1 MTYDVPTLVPLLG
14 GVGLLERA
22 VEYLL
27 DTLKPVTPASLSNS
41 TPCSDWDLRALLR
54 HLDDSLTAL
63 AEAADAGVVGVHPA
77 SAESTR
83 TELIGT
89 VSDRARAMVRSWT
102 RTERSLVAVNGWQLT
117 STIVV
122 STGALEVAVHGWDI
136 ARACGRHQPIPAQLA
151 EDLLAL
157 SMVLVTERDRPVRFG
172 PPVVVPPTASPSEQ
186 LVAFLGRRP
195 D

>member
-22 VEYLL
+22 VDYLL

-41 TPCSDWDLRALLR
+41 TPCSDWDLRALLG
-54 HLDDSLTAL
+54 HLDDSLTTL

-77 SAESTR
+77 SAASTR
-83 TELIGT
+83 VDLITT
-89 VSDRARAMVRSWT
+89 VRDRARATARTWT
-102 RTERSLVAVNGWQLT
+102 RTGRALVAVNGWPLT

-136 ARACGRHQPIPAQLA
+136 ARACGRHEPIPAHLA

-157 SMVLVTERDRPVRFG
+157 SMVLVTKHDRPLRFG
-172 PPVVVPPTASPSEQ
+172 PPVLVPPTASPSEQ

>member
-136 ARACGRHQPIPAQLA
+136 ARACGRHQQIPAHLA

-157 SMVLVTERDRPVRFG
+157 SMLLVTERDRPVRFAR
-172 PPVVVPPTASPSEQ
+172 PVLVPPTASPSEQ

>member
-1 MTYDVPTLVPLLG
+1 MTYHVPTLVPLLG

-22 VEYLL
+22 VDYLL

-41 TPCSDWDLRALLR
+41 TPCSDWDLRALLG
-54 HLDDSLTAL
+54 HLDDSLTTL
-63 AEAADAGVVGVHPA
+63 AEAADAGVVRVHPA
-77 SAESTR
+77 SAASTR
-83 TELIGT
+83 TDLITT
-89 VSDRARAMVRSWT
+89 VRDRARAAVQIWT
-102 RTERSLVAVNGWQLT
+102 RTGRSLVAVNGWPLT

-136 ARACGRHQPIPAQLA
+136 ARACGRQEPIPAHLA

-157 SMVLVTERDRPVRFG
+157 SMVLVTEHDRPVRFG

>member
-1 MTYDVPTLVPLLG
+1 MTYDVPTLMPLLG

-22 VEYLL
+22 VDYLL

-41 TPCSDWDLRALLR
+41 TPCSDWDLRVLLE
-54 HLDDSLTAL
+54 HLDESLTTL
-63 AEAADAGVVGVHPA
+63 AEAADTGVVGVYPG
-77 SAESTR
+77 SAESTH
-83 TELIGT
+83 TDLIAS
-89 VSDRARAMVRSWT
+89 VSNHARATVRTWT
-102 RTERSLVAVNGWQLT
+102 RTGRSLVAVNGWPLT

-136 ARACGRHQPIPAQLA
+136 ARACGRHQPIPAHLA

-157 SMVLVTERDRPVRFG
+157 STVLVTEHDRPVRFA
-172 PPVVVPPTASPSEQ
+172 PPVLVPPTASPSEQ